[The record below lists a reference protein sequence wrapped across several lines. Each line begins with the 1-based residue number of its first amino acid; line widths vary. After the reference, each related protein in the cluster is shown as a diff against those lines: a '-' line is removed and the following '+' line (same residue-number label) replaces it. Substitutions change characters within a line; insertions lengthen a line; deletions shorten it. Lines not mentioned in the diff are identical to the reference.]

1 MLADVSEKPYFNPV
15 SGFTKLFSS
24 LIFSTVWREEMHVK
38 VVWIT
43 MLAMANRNGEVLASI
58 PGLADAARVSLD
70 QCQDALARLG
80 GPDTYSRTKE
90 HEGRRI
96 IEVDGGWRLLNYP
109 KYREIRDADERR
121 IQTREAVRAHRA
133 RKAEALTV
141 SQGKPRKAQAEAE
154 VEAEADAEKK
164 SKALVALKRDGRANG
179 SNGKHGQPLQAV
191 IQELQE
197 VGLKTDSRL
206 TKDVFRGVMVKIVF
220 SYWAKRLGHDEALFD
235 QKRDRTIR
243 QRLVEN
249 QDNLSELLYAVDG
262 ALKDDWV
269 MGRDAKSQKR
279 FDGIEHIF
287 QDRAHVEKFAI
298 TIPQYRSKQQH
309 PMAIK
314 YAR

>member
-1 MLADVSEKPYFNPV
+1 MLDSVSGKHYFNPV

-70 QCQDALARLG
+70 QCQDALARLS

-154 VEAEADAEKK
+154 AEADAEVQ
-164 SKALVALKRDGRANG
+164 SKALVALKRDEPG
-179 SNGKHGQPLQAV
+179 SRTNGKHGQPLHAI
-191 IQELQE
+191 IQELQDI
-197 VGLKTDSRL
+197 GTKTASRI
-206 TKDVFRGVMVKIVF
+206 TKDAFRGVMVKIVF
-220 SYWAKRLGHDEALFD
+220 SYWAKRLGHEQALFD
-235 QKRDRTIR
+235 SKRDQVIR
-243 QRLVEN
+243 QRLREN

-262 ALKDDWV
+262 ALRDDWV
-269 MGRDAKSQKR
+269 MGRDPKSVKR
-279 FDGIEHIF
+279 FDGIESIF
-287 QDRAHVEKFAI
+287 QDRAHVEKFAGAMA
-298 TIPQYRSKQQH
+298 PYRAGTPH
-309 PMAIK
+309 AMAEK
-314 YAR
+314 YGR